1 MKIRFDLQKLK
12 NNPETPWFVLDL
24 LMVGLVIINLLWI
37 LFDWMFSATSIASAI
52 YAIAPD
58 FHDFYAQQ
66 IHSDFVSYDLM
77 FVWVY
82 LTELT
87 LRWCIAIYKNTY
99 HRWFFYPFVHWYDV
113 LGCIPIGSFRFLRI
127 LRVISIIYRL
137 QKLGIIDI
145 RENYFYRQ
153 LQKYLGVITEE
164 ISDRVV
170 INVLNGVQQEIQQG
184 NPVTHRIQ
192 DNVIAPRQEQ
202 LVHWL
207 GSRLG
212 NAIDHAYQENERHVR
227 NYLKSMVHQSL
238 ARNSNV
244 KRLNQLPILGPQI
257 QETMEAMSVELVEDV
272 LVTLM
277 TDLADPQQQVAANT
291 INSLLQAPAEGEA
304 QQLWPILQEAVV
316 ESLELVKEQVAL
328 QQWKLQEAE
337 ARKREINIQIP

>member
-1 MKIRFDLQKLK
+1 MKIRFNLKKLK

-24 LMVGLVIINLLWI
+24 LMVWLVTINLLWI
-37 LFDWMFSATSIASAI
+37 LFDWMFSSSSLASGLH
-52 YAIAPD
+52 YIAPD
-58 FHDFYAQQ
+58 FHDFYAEK
-66 IHSDFVSYDLM
+66 IHDDFVAYDLM
-77 FVWVY
+77 FVWIY
-82 LTELT
+82 LVELT
-87 LRWCIAIYKNTY
+87 LRWCMAIYNKTY

-127 LRVISIIYRL
+127 LRVISIVYRL

-153 LQKYLGVITEE
+153 FQKYLGVITEE
-164 ISDRVV
+164 LSDRVV
-170 INVLNGVQQEIQQG
+170 INVLNGVQDEIQKG

-192 DNVIAPRQEQ
+192 DRVIGPRQEQ

-212 NAIDHAYQENERHVR
+212 NAIDHAYQHNEYHVR
-227 NYLKSMVHQSL
+227 DYLKSMVHQSL
-238 ARNSNV
+238 ARNSNI
-244 KRLNQLPILGPQI
+244 KRLNQLPIVGPQI

-277 TDLADPQQQVAANT
+277 SDLADPQQQVAANT
-291 INSLLQAPAEGEA
+291 INSLLEAPAENEA

-316 ESLELVKEQVAL
+316 ESLELIKDQVAL
-328 QQWKLQEAE
+328 QQWKLQEASSTRTN
-337 ARKREINIQIP
+337 APN

>member
-1 MKIRFDLQKLK
+1 MKIRFDLKKLK
-12 NNPETPWFVLDL
+12 NNPETPWFALDL
-24 LMVGLVIINLLWI
+24 FMVWLVSVNLLWI
-37 LFDWMFSATSIASAI
+37 LFDWMFESATIASGI
-52 YAIAPD
+52 HYIAPA
-58 FHDFYAQQ
+58 FHDFYATQ
-66 IHSDFVSYDLM
+66 IHNDFVAYDLM

-82 LTELT
+82 LVELT
-87 LRWCIAIYKNTY
+87 LRWCMAIYNKTY

-127 LRVISIIYRL
+127 LRVISIVYRL

-153 LQKYLGVITEE
+153 FQKYLGVITEE

-170 INVLNGVQQEIQQG
+170 INVLNGVQQEIKKG
-184 NPVTHRIQ
+184 NPVTHHIQ
-192 DNVIAPRQEQ
+192 RNVIAPKQEE

-212 NAIDHAYQENERHVR
+212 NAIDHAYQHNEHNVR

-238 ARNSNV
+238 ARNSNI
-244 KRLNQLPILGPQI
+244 KRLNQLPIVGPQI

-291 INSLLQAPAEGEA
+291 INSLLQAPAEDES
-304 QQLWPILQEAVV
+304 QQLWPILQDAVV
-316 ESLELVKEQVAL
+316 ESLDLIKDQVAL
-328 QQWKLQEAE
+328 QQWKLQEESTAIRTS
-337 ARKREINIQIP
+337 APS